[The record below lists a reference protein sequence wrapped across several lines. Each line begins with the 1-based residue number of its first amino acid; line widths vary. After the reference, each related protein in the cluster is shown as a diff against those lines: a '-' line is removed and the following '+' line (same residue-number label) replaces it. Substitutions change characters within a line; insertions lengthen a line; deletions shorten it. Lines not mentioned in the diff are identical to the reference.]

1 MTTNVLQTLIF
12 ISPWWLLKLF
22 LAHVS
27 DSLCCCAIIISWW
40 ESAAQPITGI
50 LTVLLHLAKWLFR
63 AKIHIAFSHMKLL
76 LTSKHSLN
84 PTPVQSFKLRFTK
97 SCWQHRA
104 QVKQHFRANTFGLT
118 SLIHEEK
125 KRSQSQKMRFFWL
138 CLLMSKFTCFV
149 LTEWAVRLLSACI
162 GFSHKMQPASYSLW
176 IFAAAVSGKIQGK
189 VRTRST
195 LEVI

>member
-1 MTTNVLQTLIF
+1 M
-12 ISPWWLLKLF
+12 LLCYHNLLVRKCSST
-22 LAHVS
+22 HHRDP
-27 DSLCCCAIIISWW
+27 DSL
-40 ESAAQPITGI
+40 ITPCQM
-50 LTVLLHLAKWLFR
+50 TFQSHNP
-63 AKIHIAFSHMKLL
+63 HCFSHMKPL

-84 PTPVQSFKLRFTK
+84 PTPVQSFKLKFTK

-104 QVKQHFRANTFGLT
+104 QVKQHFRANTFDLT

-138 CLLMSKFTCFV
+138 CLLMGKFTCIV

-176 IFAAAVSGKIQGK
+176 IFAAAVSGRIQGK
-189 VRTRST
+189 VRTKST

>member
-1 MTTNVLQTLIF
+1 M
-12 ISPWWLLKLF
+12 LLCYHNLLVRKCSST
-22 LAHVS
+22 HHRDP
-27 DSLCCCAIIISWW
+27 DSL
-40 ESAAQPITGI
+40 IT
-50 LTVLLHLAKWLFR
+50 LVTLLAKWLFR
-63 AKIHIAFSHMKLL
+63 AKIHITFSHMKLL

-97 SCWQHRA
+97 SCWQHRS

-125 KRSQSQKMRFFWL
+125 KRNQSQKMRPFWQ
-138 CLLMSKFTCFV
+138 CLPIGKFMCIV
-149 LTEWAVRLLSACI
+149 LREWTIRLLSARI
-162 GFSHKMQPASYSLW
+162 GFSHKMQSASYSLW
-176 IFAAAVSGKIQGK
+176 IFAAAVSGRIQGK